1 MESIEPNDFSLS
13 LIKSFIFKFTIIILV
28 FIGILQISIYF
39 TLISNLLGKF
49 IFNFKKDDN
58 EDKSSVFFCDA
69 TTTTNYKDIESPQ
82 SLENIIAATAL
93 VSVQEDAS
101 SSSSCNSSM
110 VLLKENKRE
119 NKRKRENC
127 CGRCCAYL
135 RYS

>member
-39 TLISNLLGKF
+39 TLVSNLLGKF
-49 IFNFKKDDN
+49 IHNFKKEDN
-58 EDKSSVFFCDA
+58 EEKSSVFFCDA

-93 VSVQEDAS
+93 VSVQDDA